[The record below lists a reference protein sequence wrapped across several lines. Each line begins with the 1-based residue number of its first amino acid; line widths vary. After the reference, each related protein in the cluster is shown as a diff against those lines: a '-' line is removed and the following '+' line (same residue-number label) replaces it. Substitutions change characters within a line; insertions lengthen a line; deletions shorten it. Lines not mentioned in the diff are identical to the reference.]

1 MIARIM
7 VAAAALAAAGSVQA
21 QTPPAS
27 PAAAPAAEASSDWR
41 TLDPQ
46 NVLVVDTTKG
56 RLIVELRPDI
66 APLAVARIKA
76 LTRRG
81 YYNGS
86 LFYRVIKDFVAQTG
100 DKGERQFT
108 SDLPNLKA
116 EFTFTRKPADY
127 AFVGSFPGGEVG
139 FVGTMPVQIDKL
151 PSGEVTK
158 GWPLF
163 CQGVAAMPHTN
174 EDINS
179 ANSQLYFMRQP
190 AQSLEQKYTAFGRLV
205 EGVGA
210 VRAMTDGEP
219 PANPD
224 KMTRVR
230 VLADIPAAQRPT
242 VQVLD
247 AHSASFTGIVQ
258 QAARAKGTA
267 FSLCDVE
274 IPVHVTGG

>member
-1 MIARIM
+1 MMKPLI
-7 VAAAALAAAGSVQA
+7 ALAAAAAAAAGAAQA
-21 QTPPAS
+21 QTPPA
-27 PAAAPAAEASSDWR
+27 AAPAQAASDWR
-41 TLDPQ
+41 TPDPQ

-66 APLAVARIKA
+66 APLAVARIKVLA
-76 LTRRG
+76 RRG

-86 LFYRVIKDFVAQTG
+86 LFYRVLKEFVAQTG

-108 SDLPNLKA
+108 SELPNLKA
-116 EFTFTRKPADY
+116 EFTFSAKPADY

-139 FVGTMPVQIDKL
+139 FVGTMPVQIEKL
-151 PSGEVTK
+151 PSGQITK

-163 CQGVAAMPHTN
+163 CQGTAAMPHTN

-179 ANSQLYFMRQP
+179 ANSQLYYMRQP
-190 AQSLEQKYTAFGRLV
+190 AQSLEQKYTAFGRLL
-205 EGVGA
+205 EGLEA
-210 VRAMTDGEP
+210 VRAMKDGEP
-219 PANPD
+219 PADPD

-247 AHSASFTGIVQ
+247 ARSASFTGIVQ
-258 QAARAKGTA
+258 QTARARGSA
-267 FSLCDVE
+267 FSMCDVQ
-274 IPVHVTGG
+274 IPVQITGG

>member
-1 MIARIM
+1 VMMKIAVGLAI
-7 VAAAALAAAGSVQA
+7 AAAVAGAAQA
-21 QTPPAS
+21 QTPPS
-27 PAAAPAAEASSDWR
+27 APAAQATADWR

-46 NVLVVDTTKG
+46 NVLLVETTKG

-66 APLAVARIKA
+66 APLAVARIKTLA
-76 LTRRG
+76 RRG

-86 LFYRVIKDFVAQTG
+86 LFYRVLKDFVAQTG

-108 SDLPNLKA
+108 SELPNLKA
-116 EFTFTRKPADY
+116 EFTFSAKPADY

-139 FVGTMPVQIDKL
+139 FVGTMPVQIEKL
-151 PSGEVTK
+151 PNGQITK

-163 CQGVAAMPHTN
+163 CQGVAAMPHTDA
-174 EDINS
+174 DINS
-179 ANSQLYFMRQP
+179 ANSQLYYMRQP
-190 AQSLEQKYTAFGRLV
+190 AQSLEQKYTAFGRLL
-205 EGVGA
+205 EGLPA

-247 AHSASFTGIVQ
+247 AHSPSFTGVVQ
-258 QAARAKGTA
+258 NTARARGAA

-274 IPVHVTGG
+274 IPIQISGG

>member
-1 MIARIM
+1 MKLRLI
-7 VAAAALAAAGSVQA
+7 VLALAAASMAGLAQA
-21 QTPPAS
+21 QTPPA
-27 PAAAPAAEASSDWR
+27 AAPAQAASDWR
-41 TLDPQ
+41 TPDPQ
-46 NVLVVDTTKG
+46 NVLVVETTRG

-76 LTRRG
+76 LARRG

-86 LFYRVIKDFVAQTG
+86 LFYRVLKDFVAQTG

-108 SDLPNLKA
+108 SELPNLKA
-116 EFTFTRKPADY
+116 EFTFSQKPADY

-139 FVGTMPVQIDKL
+139 FVGTMPVQTEKL
-151 PSGEVTK
+151 PNGQITK

-163 CQGVAAMPHTN
+163 CQATAAMPHTDA
-174 EDINS
+174 DINS
-179 ANSQLYFMRQP
+179 ANSQLYYMRQP
-190 AQSLEQKYTAFGRLV
+190 AQSLEQKYTAFGRLL
-205 EGVGA
+205 EGLDA

-219 PANPD
+219 PTNPD

-258 QAARAKGTA
+258 QTARARGSA
-267 FSLCDVE
+267 FSLCDVQ
-274 IPVHVTGG
+274 IPAQVSGGA

>member
-1 MIARIM
+1 MMKRLILAA
-7 VAAAALAAAGSVQA
+7 AAAALSTAGAQA
-21 QTPPAS
+21 QTPPA
-27 PAAAPAAEASSDWR
+27 APTQATADWR

-46 NVLVVDTTKG
+46 NVLLVETTKG
-56 RLIVELRPDI
+56 RLILELRPDI

-76 LTRRG
+76 LARRG

-86 LFYRVIKDFVAQTG
+86 LFYRVLKDFVAQTG

-108 SDLPNLKA
+108 SELPNLKA
-116 EFTFTRKPADY
+116 EFTFSQKPADY

-139 FVGTMPVQIDKL
+139 FVGTMPVQIEKL
-151 PSGEVTK
+151 PSGEITK

-179 ANSQLYFMRQP
+179 ANSQLYYMRQP
-190 AQSLEQKYTAFGRLV
+190 AQSLEQKYTAFGRLL
-205 EGVGA
+205 EGLDA
-210 VRAMTDGEP
+210 VRAMNDGEP

-247 AHSASFTGIVQ
+247 AHSPSFTGVVQ
-258 QAARAKGTA
+258 NTARTRGSA
-267 FSLCDVE
+267 FSLCDVQ
-274 IPVHVTGG
+274 IPVQITGG

>member
-1 MIARIM
+1 MKRVIVLA
-7 VAAAALAAAGSVQA
+7 VAAAAAGTAQA
-21 QTPPAS
+21 QTPPA
-27 PAAAPAAEASSDWR
+27 AAPAQASSDWR
-41 TLDPQ
+41 TPDPQ
-46 NVLVVDTTKG
+46 NVLVVETTKG

-66 APLAVARIKA
+66 APQAVARIKA
-76 LTRRG
+76 LARRG
-81 YYNGS
+81 YYNRS
-86 LFYRVIKDFVAQTG
+86 LFYRVLKDFVAQTG

-108 SDLPNLKA
+108 SELPNLKA
-116 EFTFTRKPADY
+116 EFTFNQKPADY

-139 FVGTMPVQIDKL
+139 FVGTMPVQMEKL
-151 PSGEVTK
+151 PNGQLTK

-179 ANSQLYFMRQP
+179 ANSQLYYMRQP
-190 AQSLEQKYTAFGRLV
+190 AQSLEQKYTAFGRLL
-205 EGVGA
+205 EGLDA
-210 VRAMTDGEP
+210 VRAMKDGEP
-219 PANPD
+219 PADPD

-247 AHSASFTGIVQ
+247 AHSASFTGVVQ
-258 QAARAKGTA
+258 QTARARGSA
-267 FSLCDVE
+267 FSLCDVQ